1 MRNLD
6 DWFRVEL
13 TFTSNAI
20 EGNTLTRAETA
31 LVIEKGLTVGGK
43 SLREH
48 LEAAN
53 HAKAL
58 DFVHSLISKTPSELT
73 AKDVLAIRDMI
84 LKGSDDDNA
93 GRYRSVPV
101 RIAGSAVVMPNPRKV
116 PDLMDAFQD
125 WLTAPHDL
133 HPAAFAAEAH

>member
-1 MRNLD
+1 MKYDRLTRKKQELDSFRPLPPALVRNLD

-31 LVIEKGLTVGGK
+31 LVVEKGLTVGGK

-58 DFVHSLISKTPSELT
+58 DFVHSLVSKPPSEI
-73 AKDVLAIRDMI
+73 IRQ
-84 LKGSDDDNA
+84 GC
-93 GRYRSVPV
+93 
-101 RIAGSAVVMPNPRKV
+101 
-116 PDLMDAFQD
+116 AF
-125 WLTAPHDL
+125 
-133 HPAAFAAEAH
+133 HP